1 MKHHAEHMMT
11 MTTGSKVQLNEPM
24 SRHTTFGIGGNA
36 DIYFVPG
43 VKDELIAVMQYAREN
58 NIPITM
64 MGSGSNCLVSDGGIR
79 GLVISMAGGM
89 NGLTITGNQVQADS
103 GVMLGRLVL
112 ECAKAGLTGT
122 ESLVGVPGTLG
133 GALVM
138 NAGAYGHEIS
148 NHLVSVDVIS
158 MDGQLKTYSRDE
170 LSFGYRE
177 SSFVTDEIIISA
189 QFDFP
194 TGDTTRIAEART
206 QASSSRKANQPL
218 KARSAGS
225 VFKNPSS
232 TVAAGKLIDEAG
244 LKQVCRGGA
253 EISAKHANFI
263 INRGDAT
270 AADVVYLIKLATR
283 AVKQQFDTQLQ
294 LEIHTLGFD
303 DRFWSDAGLQEVAS

>member
-1 MKHHAEHMMT
+1 MKQHAEHMMT
-11 MTTGSKVQLNEPM
+11 LAPDSKVLLNEPM
-24 SRHTTFGIGGNA
+24 SRHTTYGIGGNA

-43 VKDELIAVMQYAREN
+43 SRNDLTAVIRLAREN
-58 NIPITM
+58 NIPTTL
-64 MGSGSNCLVSDGGIR
+64 MGSGSNGLVSDSGIR

-89 NGLTITGNQVQADS
+89 KGLTIDGNTVLADS
-103 GVMLGRLVL
+103 GVMLGHMVL

-122 ESLVGVPGTLG
+122 ESLIGVPGTLG

-138 NAGAYGHEIS
+138 NAGAYGREIS

-158 MDGQLKTYSRDE
+158 IDGLLKTYGTDE
-170 LSFGYRE
+170 LSFAYRH
-177 SSFVTDEIIISA
+177 SSFATDEIIISA

-194 TGDTTRIAEART
+194 HGDAAEIAEART
-206 QASSSRKANQPL
+206 QASSSRKASQPL

-244 LKQVCRGGA
+244 LKRVCRGEA

-270 AADVVYLIKLATR
+270 AADVAYLIKLATR
-283 AVKQQFDTQLQ
+283 AVKQQFDTRLQ
-294 LEIHTLGFD
+294 LEIRTLGFA
-303 DRFWSDAGLQEVAS
+303 DRFWPDTGSEEAAP